1 MSFYQGK
8 KVLIVGG
15 SAGIGRASAVEMV
28 RQGAHVYV
36 AARGQGRLDETVEL
50 LKGARSSDQQKV
62 GSVSMDVTD
71 IAVVRAAASK
81 VLDGLGGLDILIC
94 NSGYATTG
102 CVHSVADEEFDAMM
116 SVNYMGHVNV
126 VRAFAQH
133 FIDQKSGDICLVSS
147 MLGFMGLYGYSA
159 YAASKFAIVGFAEA
173 LRQEMMIH
181 DVRVTVLYPPTTDTP
196 GLEKENESKPP
207 VVWALEADSGWN
219 KTYTAEEVAL
229 VLLKSVRKGR
239 FENMVGWDSKLIYN
253 LNRHLPGLT
262 RYLADDE
269 LKKAFKKVQA
279 KG

>member
-8 KVLIVGG
+8 KALIVGG
-15 SAGIGRASAVEMV
+15 SAGIGRAAAIEMV

-36 AARGQGRLDETVEL
+36 AARGQERLDETVEQL
-50 LKGARSSDQQKV
+50 GAARTSEQQKV

-71 IAVVRAAASK
+71 SAAVRAAAK
-81 VLDGLGGLDILIC
+81 TVLEGLGGLDILVC

-102 CVHSVADEEFDAMM
+102 CVHSVADEDFDAMM

-126 VRAFAQH
+126 VRAFAEH
-133 FIDQKSGDICLVSS
+133 FIEQKSGDICLVSS
-147 MLGFMGLYGYSA
+147 MLGFMGLYGYGA
-159 YAASKFAIVGFAEA
+159 YSASKFAIVGFAEV

-181 DVRVTVLYPPTTDTP
+181 DVRVTILYPPTTDTP

-219 KTYTAEEVAL
+219 KTYTAEQVAV
-229 VLLKSVRKGR
+229 VLLKSIRKGR
-239 FENMVGWDSKLIYN
+239 FENMVGWDSKLIYTI
-253 LNRHLPGLT
+253 NRYLPGLT

-269 LKKAFKKVQA
+269 LKKAFKKVEA